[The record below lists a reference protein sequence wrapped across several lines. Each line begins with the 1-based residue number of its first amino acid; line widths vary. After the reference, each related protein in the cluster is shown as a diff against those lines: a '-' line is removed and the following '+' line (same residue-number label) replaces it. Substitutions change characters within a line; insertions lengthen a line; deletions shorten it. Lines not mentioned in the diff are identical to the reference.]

1 MQSVYKSVVTNI
13 LCISQEVTEAK
24 HIIIITVHLFVLIQ
38 WASQQVSQPPHTHL
52 GGCRAVE
59 STRECCPTYCQCAST
74 DTKGTDNCFTSFGG
88 LLREMIGDSWVGM

>member
-38 WASQQVSQPPHTHL
+38 WASQQVSQPPTL
-52 GGCRAVE
+52 SWAV
-59 STRECCPTYCQCAST
+59 A
-74 DTKGTDNCFTSFGG
+74 G
-88 LLREMIGDSWVGM
+88 LLNQLENVVPHIVSVRPQTQRAQTNVSLLLVDCFGR